1 MVYQKGDPLDYHLTW
16 THRPTSASTT
26 ILTWSPSQALFLIKF
41 SHREWKIP
49 VLGVEAKQFCK
60 WNNLLMK
67 NSTIKSSLWNKVIS
81 YWYIFFLIK
90 SSLIYKEL
98 YICFYIINQK
108 KKMKKKIGCISS
120 IMSLD
125 WVWFILFFLLLLFIF
140 SLTAFMTFWFN
151 CINFLSWWESSTRV
165 RVFHYEND
173 G

>member
-60 WNNLLMK
+60 RNNLLMK
-67 NSTIKSSLWNKVIS
+67 NSTIESSLWNKIIS

-98 YICFYIINQK
+98 YICFYIINKK
-108 KKMKKKIGCISS
+108 KKMKKKNRLHLIYNVSRLSLIYS
-120 IMSLD
+120 I
-125 WVWFILFFLLLLFIF
+125 FLLLLFIF
-140 SLTAFMTFWFN
+140 SLTAFMTLWFN
-151 CINFLSWWESSTRV
+151 CINFLSWWESSTHV